1 MAFSGM
7 SSNGAR
13 GRGRWRGGGS
23 MSEMNVV
30 PLVDVMLV
38 LLIIFMVTASA
49 MEFGLEIEVPKVKQS
64 SRSLE
69 DAAVVTIGKS
79 GDSYVKDQKVN
90 IALLVTE
97 IRKQYKDPKTVY
109 VRADKSVRWDVVAQV
124 VSALGQGKLAVS
136 MVTKSETIGK

>member
-30 PLVDVMLV
+30 PLVDVVLV

-49 MEFGLEIEVPKVKQS
+49 MEFGLEIDVPKVKTT
-64 SRSLE
+64 SRTLSDGPVVQISNKGEIYLGKAPTNINDLAADIKRLYP
-69 DAAVVTIGKS
+69 DAKDVV
-79 GDSYVKDQKVN
+79 
-90 IALLVTE
+90 
-97 IRKQYKDPKTVY
+97 
-109 VRADKSVRWDVVAQV
+109 VRADKNLRVEQYVQVLSAIGEAKLSVKV
-124 VSALGQGKLAVS
+124 VSKAEDIRK
-136 MVTKSETIGK
+136 